1 MSSHTHPN
9 IYSLKKA
16 YVGSIRDLKRSL
28 CMLRNPLRVPEPEVE
43 TVSYRKLCMLFC
55 GLLNFTFIAI

>member
-1 MSSHTHPN
+1 M
-9 IYSLKKA
+9 KKA
-16 YVGSIRDLKRSL
+16 YVSSIRDLKRSL
-28 CMLRNPLRVPEPEVE
+28 CMLRNPLRAPEPEVE